1 MSEAA
6 TGLPPGAERAEERL
20 QAPSLR
26 RRLAAFVYE
35 GVLLFGVWM
44 AVTGIYSVAT
54 GMRHALQGRIGL
66 MTLLVAAMGLYFV
79 WFWSHGGQTVAMKA
93 WHVRLVD
100 AHARAVHPLRA
111 LARYLL
117 AWLWFVPAL
126 LAAQLS
132 GLKSGGSAAGIVLA
146 GIVAY
151 ALLSRLHP
159 QRQFWHDVVCGTRLV
174 DSRQF
179 PVPRAR

>member
-6 TGLPPGAERAEERL
+6 PTLPPGPVSPAQTL

-26 RRLAAFVYE
+26 RRMAAFVYE

-54 GMRHALQGRIGL
+54 GMRHALHGRIGL
-66 MTLLVAAMGLYFV
+66 MAALVIAMGLYFV

-100 AHARAVHPLRA
+100 TQARPVGPLRA
-111 LARYLL
+111 GARYLL

-132 GLKSGGSAAGIVLA
+132 GLRSGGSTAGIVMA

-174 DSRQF
+174 DARHF
-179 PVPRAR
+179 PVARSH

>member
-6 TGLPPGAERAEERL
+6 TGLPPGAERAAERL

-44 AVTGIYSVAT
+44 VVTGIYSVAT

-100 AHARAVHPLRA
+100 AHARAVQPLRA